1 MNRAKEKT
9 EIMKNQDPEQR
20 IHNMSEVALGFT
32 KEQAV
37 REAERCLNC
46 KTKPCVS
53 GCPVGIDIPAFLSYV
68 AEEEF
73 DKAADK
79 IAESSLF
86 PRICGR
92 VCPQEKQ
99 CQKEC
104 TVGKMHKSVDEAVAI
119 GRVERFV
126 ADYQS
131 EHSKTPVK
139 PSVKK
144 TGKKVAIVGSGPAGA
159 SCAADLAKMGHEVH
173 IFEAFH
179 KLGGVLTYGIP
190 EFRLPKEIVKKEFEK
205 LASLGVQMHLD
216 TLVGRTRTIKQLMEE
231 DGFDA
236 VFIGSGAGL
245 PNFMNIKGENAVGV
259 LSANEYLSRI
269 NLMKAYDSSISH
281 TPYPKAER
289 VAVFGAGNVAMDA
302 ARTARRMGAKSVAII
317 YRRGEEEVPARKEEV
332 EHAKEE
338 GIEFMLLN
346 APKEILTDEKGR
358 VKGVVLLSCKLG
370 EPDASGRRRP
380 EIIPGSEHIYDC
392 DLVLVSIGNASNP
405 LISMTTKE
413 IEVNKRGNF
422 IVNPDTLETSMKG
435 VFAGG
440 DIVLG
445 AATVILAMGQGRKA
459 AKGIN
464 EYLNSK

>member
-9 EIMKNQDPEQR
+9 EVMKNQEPCER
-20 IHNMSEVALGFT
+20 IHNMSEVALGFSE
-32 KEQAV
+32 EQAV

-53 GCPVGIDIPAFLSYV
+53 GCPVEIDIPAFLSHV
-68 AEEEF
+68 AKKEF
-73 DKAADK
+73 GKAADK

-131 EHSKTPVK
+131 EHSKTLPKV
-139 PSVKK
+139 SAKK

-216 TLVGRTRTIKQLMEE
+216 TLVGRTRTIEQLMKE

-236 VFIGSGAGL
+236 VFVGSGAGL

-269 NLMKAYDSSISH
+269 NLMKAYDESVSR
-281 TPYPKAER
+281 TPYPKAKR

-302 ARTARRMGAKSVAII
+302 ARTARRMGAESVAII
-317 YRRGEEEVPARKEEV
+317 YRRGAEEVPARREEV

-338 GIEFMLLN
+338 GIEFKLLS
-346 APKEILTDEKGR
+346 APKEILTDEKGK
-358 VKGVVLLSCKLG
+358 VKGVVLRDCKLG

-380 EIIPGSEHIYDC
+380 EIIEGSEHTYDC
-392 DLVLVSIGNASNP
+392 DLVLVAIGNASNP
-405 LISMTTKE
+405 LIAMTTKE
-413 IEVNKRGNF
+413 IKTNPRGNF

-459 AKGIN
+459 AKSIGD
-464 EYLNSK
+464 YLSKN

>member
-9 EIMKNQDPEQR
+9 EIMKNQDPDKR

-53 GCPVGIDIPAFLSYV
+53 GCPVGIDIPSFLSYV
-68 AEEEF
+68 AKEDF

-131 EHSKTPVK
+131 EHSKTPVI

-205 LASLGVQMHLD
+205 LSSLGVQMHLD

-245 PNFMNIKGENAVGV
+245 PNFMNIPGENAVGV

-269 NLMKAYDSSISH
+269 NLMKAYDSALSR
-281 TPYPKAER
+281 TPYPKAEK

-346 APKEILTDEKGR
+346 APKEILTDEKGK
-358 VKGVVLLSCKLG
+358 VKGVVLLSCRLG

-380 EIIPGSEHIYDC
+380 EIIEGSEHTYDC

-405 LISMTTKE
+405 LIAMTTKE
-413 IEVNKRGNF
+413 IETNKRGNF

-464 EYLNSK
+464 DYLNKQ